1 MTTLRITAAWALVG
15 IPLIYGI
22 VRTLTRVTAL
32 FG

>member
-1 MTTLRITAAWALVG
+1 MKTAQLAFGWILVG

-22 VRTLTRVTAL
+22 ITTLMKVSAL